1 MMYIL
6 SGDPREVEKV
16 IQENRIRVGR
26 GVINFTPCQPIND
39 TTCRSNFDNPKIDT
53 SIETEADTKD
63 MEDVSEVDTKDMED
77 VSEVDTKDMEDMSE
91 TDSKESPA
99 ITPKKTRT
107 K

>member
-39 TTCRSNFDNPKIDT
+39 TTCRNPKIDT

-63 MEDVSEVDTKDMED
+63 MEDVSEADT
-77 VSEVDTKDMEDMSE
+77 
-91 TDSKESPA
+91 KESPA
-99 ITPKKTRT
+99 ITPKKIRT

>member
-99 ITPKKTRT
+99 ITPKKIRT